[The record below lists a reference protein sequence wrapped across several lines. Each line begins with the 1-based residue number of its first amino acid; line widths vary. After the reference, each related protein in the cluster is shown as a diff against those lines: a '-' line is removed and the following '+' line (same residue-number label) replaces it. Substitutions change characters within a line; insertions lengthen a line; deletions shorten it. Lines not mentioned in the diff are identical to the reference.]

1 MKRLLSFLLLLL
13 LTPALIVWAATAVA
27 IPASHTLQGQKGEEA
42 GKEPEQQSAA
52 EANPKAV
59 AAADTVKPV
68 IPVPETT
75 IQTIDGDRQRPGT
88 LRNPENI
95 KTDTYYDEETGTW
108 RLGTKMGDYFLE
120 APFMLSDA
128 EYQEWLTRRSLQRY
142 YKDRNAREF
151 SEQGKNKFDFTDMQF
166 DLGPASKIFG
176 PGGVRI
182 KTQGS
187 AQLKIGANMRFTDNP
202 SLSERNRKV
211 FGFDFDEQINLS
223 MNAKVGDKVN
233 MDFNY
238 NSEAT
243 FSFDTKNIKLR
254 YEGKEDEIIKLI
266 EAGNVSLPA
275 GSSLIRGA
283 SSLFGIRTDMQF
295 GRLKLQT
302 VISQKKSSSQ
312 SVSSRGGVQ
321 LTTFEIKADQY
332 DENRHFFLGHYF
344 RDTYDASMAQLP
356 NILSG
361 ITINR
366 VEVWVTNKTGVTSNT
381 RHIVALA
388 DLGEHS
394 HIGSPLW
401 TPQGADNVPANG
413 ANSLYPTLTSQLA
426 AARDIS
432 QTTPTLDGYG
442 LVGGADYEKLENAR
456 RLNSSEYILNSALG
470 YISLRSALQTDQV
483 LAVAYEYTWRGQRYQ
498 VGEFSTDVK
507 DNGQALFVKALRNTS
522 CSPQMANWPLMMK
535 NVYSLG
541 AGSLQR
547 DKFKFDIKILS
558 DTTGV
563 YLSYL
568 PLPALKS
575 KKILS
580 LMGLDR
586 LDNNN
591 KRNPNGVFDYVEGY
605 TVHAATGRI
614 YFPTVEP
621 FGSTLRQYFASDAEA
636 EPYLY
641 QELYDSTHTQAKQL
655 AEKNK
660 YVLVGEYKASKN
672 NEIQLG
678 SMNVPRGSVVVT
690 AGGMTLT
697 EGTDYRVDYASG
709 VVTILN
715 QSLLDAGTP
724 IQASCESD
732 TEYGM
737 QRKTMFGVNWEYAF
751 SKDFSLGGTFM
762 HLGEKPLTTK
772 VAMGSEPLNNTL
784 WGLNLTWKKE
794 SQWLTNMLDRLPILH
809 CTAPSQINFSAEFAQ
824 LVAGSV
830 KGTQG
835 SASYIDDFEN
845 AKNEIDISQPTEWTL
860 CSTPSMFAE
869 SKLTN
874 DVRYGYNRALLAWYY
889 IDPLFTRRSSSLTP
903 GHIKSDLKQLSD
915 PRVRDIYKNE
925 LFPNKSIN
933 FKEASTLSVLN
944 LAYYPNERGAYNLD
958 PALDADGRLTNPAK
972 RWGGMMR
979 KLEMSDFETANIE
992 YIEFW
997 LMDPFITARNNGTPL
1012 PTGDL
1017 YFNLGEI
1024 SEDILKDGKKYYE
1037 SGMPVDG
1044 SPAQYTETVWGR
1056 VPTQNSITYAFSTQ
1070 GGSRQR
1076 QDIGLNGLSSEDE
1089 AQFPTYANYLQQI
1102 RSIVRPEV
1110 YDSIVASPSA
1120 DRYHYFRGTDFDEA
1134 QTSILDRYKRINLPN
1149 GNSVDA
1155 EHSPESYATA
1165 YTLQP
1170 DVEDVNLDYTLNEYE
1185 KYYQYRVSIRPEDM
1199 VVGRNFIVDHRETAT
1214 TTRDNNKVTT
1224 DWYLFRI
1231 PIDRYEK
1238 REGAINDFSSIRFM
1252 RLFLTGFEQ
1261 PVVLRMATFNLVHGE
1276 WRGYEQALYTGSAP
1290 DVSGSLSISA
1300 VNFEENNEKTPVNYV
1315 LPPGISRVI
1324 DPGQEQVLQDNEQAL
1339 ALTVEHLAPG
1349 DARAV
1354 YKNTTL
1360 DLRRYRHIQMFAHA
1374 NALPGDNTLADGQT
1388 SLFIRLGSDYRNNF
1402 YEYEIP
1408 LKVTPE
1414 GQYSN
1419 GGAGSM
1425 SVWPADNMLDIDL
1438 SLLTQAKRNRNH
1450 QRSLGLADYTRLY
1463 SEYDAARPACKISV
1477 MGNPSL
1483 GEVRTVMIGVRN
1495 NSREVKSVEVWANEL
1510 RLQQYSNKGGWAARG
1525 TLNVKLSDVATVN
1538 LSGHVETNG
1547 FGGIE
1552 ESVAQRRDDDLYQ
1565 YSITTQVDAGRF
1577 VPDVLKLKAPVYY
1590 SYSKERTVPRYN
1602 PLDTDMEMDE
1612 ALDAL
1617 ATKAERDSLRNLA
1630 ERVVTER
1637 NFSVSGLRFDIA
1649 TKRHPMP
1656 YDPANFTFSYAYSHR
1671 ETTGETTA
1679 WEREQAWKYALNYS
1693 YSPVYKGFSP
1703 FAKIKGKSKWL
1714 TFFKEL
1720 DFNYLPQNVTF
1731 DSEIRRNY
1739 SELQE
1744 RDLENMQDHSIP
1756 LIFSSDYLWN
1766 RRFSLRWDLT
1776 KNIHTNFQSGT
1787 NAEIEQPYVPVNKA
1801 LYPDEYAVWKDS
1813 VRTSLRNMGTPISY
1827 QQQFDASW
1835 QVPIHK
1841 LPIFDWVNTDVKYA
1855 STYSWQRGAD
1865 LEDGSTMGHTIASSR
1880 NITWNGRLKLE
1891 TLYNHSPFLK
1901 EANRRF
1907 ANNATPAKQQTVKPF
1922 AKDVTLRADT
1932 TITLQHNLKNKRL
1945 RVTALRTDGSRYALR
1960 WRAEGKDRMVILTRD
1975 TARVKVTVTPAR
1987 RTEDQWWYKTL
1998 QVISRG
2004 LMMTRTVSVSYTD
2017 RFNTTIPGFL
2027 PRVGDF
2033 FGQNS
2038 NAGGLKPGLDF
2049 AFGLTGEGYISRAA
2063 ERGWLQMSDSIINP
2077 ATTARTQ
2084 DLQIKATLEPFRYLK
2099 VDLSAS
2105 RNVQKARSIQYMYSG
2120 MPTTQTGS
2128 FSMTTISI
2136 GSAFESLGSVEKGW
2150 PSKTFKRFVASLD
2163 AYRERVENR
2172 YAGAVYPEGTALAG
2186 QPYDPANG
2194 GVNRYASEVM
2204 IPAFLNAYTS
2214 GGGGLDIFPA
2224 ISKMLPNWTL
2234 SYSGL
2239 GRLRRMRRIF
2249 RAFNINHAYRSV
2261 YSVGS
2266 YSSFTSYRELM
2277 NGVGF
2282 INDVTTGNPVPSCPF
2297 DISTVSINESFSP
2310 LIGVDMTFNNNLTAK
2325 VELRRTRVLTL
2336 SMTSQQLTEARSNDI
2351 VIGTGYK
2358 VTGLNLFAPK
2368 RTVRAKQRR
2377 RTSTDE
2383 DGKSKSTAAAQ
2394 PSRGFSSDLNLRL
2407 DISFRNQASLC
2418 RDIPTELTQA
2428 TSGNHAVQISFSAD
2442 YALSRLLTLTAY
2454 YDRQMNK
2461 PLLTSSSY
2469 PTTTQD
2475 FGVTLKFIL
2484 NR

>member
-1 MKRLLSFLLLLL
+1 
-13 LTPALIVWAATAVA
+13 
-27 IPASHTLQGQKGEEA
+27 
-42 GKEPEQQSAA
+42 
-52 EANPKAV
+52 
-59 AAADTVKPV
+59 
-68 IPVPETT
+68 
-75 IQTIDGDRQRPGT
+75 
-88 LRNPENI
+88 
-95 KTDTYYDEETGTW
+95 
-108 RLGTKMGDYFLE
+108 
-120 APFMLSDA
+120 
-128 EYQEWLTRRSLQRY
+128 
-142 YKDRNAREF
+142 
-151 SEQGKNKFDFTDMQF
+151 
-166 DLGPASKIFG
+166 
-176 PGGVRI
+176 
-182 KTQGS
+182 
-187 AQLKIGANMRFTDNP
+187 
-202 SLSERNRKV
+202 
-211 FGFDFDEQINLS
+211 
-223 MNAKVGDKVN
+223 
-233 MDFNY
+233 
-238 NSEAT
+238 
-243 FSFDTKNIKLR
+243 
-254 YEGKEDEIIKLI
+254 
-266 EAGNVSLPA
+266 
-275 GSSLIRGA
+275 
-283 SSLFGIRTDMQF
+283 
-295 GRLKLQT
+295 
-302 VISQKKSSSQ
+302 
-312 SVSSRGGVQ
+312 
-321 LTTFEIKADQY
+321 
-332 DENRHFFLGHYF
+332 
-344 RDTYDASMAQLP
+344 
-356 NILSG
+356 
-361 ITINR
+361 
-366 VEVWVTNKTGVTSNT
+366 
-381 RHIVALA
+381 
-388 DLGEHS
+388 
-394 HIGSPLW
+394 
-401 TPQGADNVPANG
+401 
-413 ANSLYPTLTSQLA
+413 
-426 AARDIS
+426 
-432 QTTPTLDGYG
+432 
-442 LVGGADYEKLENAR
+442 
-456 RLNSSEYILNSALG
+456 
-470 YISLRSALQTDQV
+470 
-483 LAVAYEYTWRGQRYQ
+483 
-498 VGEFSTDVK
+498 
-507 DNGQALFVKALRNTS
+507 
-522 CSPQMANWPLMMK
+522 
-535 NVYSLG
+535 
-541 AGSLQR
+541 
-547 DKFKFDIKILS
+547 
-558 DTTGV
+558 
-563 YLSYL
+563 
-568 PLPALKS
+568 
-575 KKILS
+575 
-580 LMGLDR
+580 
-586 LDNNN
+586 
-591 KRNPNGVFDYVEGY
+591 
-605 TVHAATGRI
+605 
-614 YFPTVEP
+614 
-621 FGSTLRQYFASDAEA
+621 
-636 EPYLY
+636 
-641 QELYDSTHTQAKQL
+641 
-655 AEKNK
+655 
-660 YVLVGEYKASKN
+660 
-672 NEIQLG
+672 
-678 SMNVPRGSVVVT
+678 
-690 AGGMTLT
+690 
-697 EGTDYRVDYASG
+697 
-709 VVTILN
+709 
-715 QSLLDAGTP
+715 
-724 IQASCESD
+724 
-732 TEYGM
+732 
-737 QRKTMFGVNWEYAF
+737 
-751 SKDFSLGGTFM
+751 
-762 HLGEKPLTTK
+762 TK

-1463 SEYDAARPACKISV
+1463 SEYDAARPACKISI

-1565 YSITTQVDAGRF
+1565 YSITTQVDAGR
-1577 VPDVLKLKAPVYY
+1577 
-1590 SYSKERTVPRYN
+1590 
-1602 PLDTDMEMDE
+1602 
-1612 ALDAL
+1612 
-1617 ATKAERDSLRNLA
+1617 
-1630 ERVVTER
+1630 
-1637 NFSVSGLRFDIA
+1637 
-1649 TKRHPMP
+1649 
-1656 YDPANFTFSYAYSHR
+1656 
-1671 ETTGETTA
+1671 
-1679 WEREQAWKYALNYS
+1679 
-1693 YSPVYKGFSP
+1693 
-1703 FAKIKGKSKWL
+1703 
-1714 TFFKEL
+1714 
-1720 DFNYLPQNVTF
+1720 
-1731 DSEIRRNY
+1731 
-1739 SELQE
+1739 
-1744 RDLENMQDHSIP
+1744 
-1756 LIFSSDYLWN
+1756 
-1766 RRFSLRWDLT
+1766 
-1776 KNIHTNFQSGT
+1776 
-1787 NAEIEQPYVPVNKA
+1787 
-1801 LYPDEYAVWKDS
+1801 
-1813 VRTSLRNMGTPISY
+1813 
-1827 QQQFDASW
+1827 
-1835 QVPIHK
+1835 
-1841 LPIFDWVNTDVKYA
+1841 
-1855 STYSWQRGAD
+1855 
-1865 LEDGSTMGHTIASSR
+1865 
-1880 NITWNGRLKLE
+1880 
-1891 TLYNHSPFLK
+1891 
-1901 EANRRF
+1901 
-1907 ANNATPAKQQTVKPF
+1907 
-1922 AKDVTLRADT
+1922 
-1932 TITLQHNLKNKRL
+1932 
-1945 RVTALRTDGSRYALR
+1945 
-1960 WRAEGKDRMVILTRD
+1960 
-1975 TARVKVTVTPAR
+1975 
-1987 RTEDQWWYKTL
+1987 
-1998 QVISRG
+1998 
-2004 LMMTRTVSVSYTD
+2004 
-2017 RFNTTIPGFL
+2017 
-2027 PRVGDF
+2027 
-2033 FGQNS
+2033 
-2038 NAGGLKPGLDF
+2038 
-2049 AFGLTGEGYISRAA
+2049 
-2063 ERGWLQMSDSIINP
+2063 
-2077 ATTARTQ
+2077 
-2084 DLQIKATLEPFRYLK
+2084 
-2099 VDLSAS
+2099 
-2105 RNVQKARSIQYMYSG
+2105 
-2120 MPTTQTGS
+2120 
-2128 FSMTTISI
+2128 
-2136 GSAFESLGSVEKGW
+2136 
-2150 PSKTFKRFVASLD
+2150 
-2163 AYRERVENR
+2163 
-2172 YAGAVYPEGTALAG
+2172 
-2186 QPYDPANG
+2186 
-2194 GVNRYASEVM
+2194 
-2204 IPAFLNAYTS
+2204 
-2214 GGGGLDIFPA
+2214 
-2224 ISKMLPNWTL
+2224 
-2234 SYSGL
+2234 
-2239 GRLRRMRRIF
+2239 
-2249 RAFNINHAYRSV
+2249 
-2261 YSVGS
+2261 
-2266 YSSFTSYRELM
+2266 
-2277 NGVGF
+2277 
-2282 INDVTTGNPVPSCPF
+2282 
-2297 DISTVSINESFSP
+2297 
-2310 LIGVDMTFNNNLTAK
+2310 
-2325 VELRRTRVLTL
+2325 
-2336 SMTSQQLTEARSNDI
+2336 
-2351 VIGTGYK
+2351 
-2358 VTGLNLFAPK
+2358 
-2368 RTVRAKQRR
+2368 
-2377 RTSTDE
+2377 
-2383 DGKSKSTAAAQ
+2383 
-2394 PSRGFSSDLNLRL
+2394 
-2407 DISFRNQASLC
+2407 
-2418 RDIPTELTQA
+2418 
-2428 TSGNHAVQISFSAD
+2428 
-2442 YALSRLLTLTAY
+2442 
-2454 YDRQMNK
+2454 
-2461 PLLTSSSY
+2461 
-2469 PTTTQD
+2469 
-2475 FGVTLKFIL
+2475 
-2484 NR
+2484 